1 VRDYA
6 ESFDLVVLGAGAG
19 GLTAATVA
27 ALHGLSTLLLE
38 KSGYVGG
45 TTAISGGMVWVPNNH
60 LMREAGISDSL
71 DAARTYLAATVREE
85 TARAKLEAYLDA
97 APRAIRFLCERTEVQ
112 LQPVLRYPDYYPELP
127 GATLGGRVLEA
138 VPFAGARLGEAF
150 AWLRPPLPEFTILGG
165 MMVARADI
173 PHFRRCA
180 TSWTSAVRVARLII
194 RHLRERL
201 SHPRGTSL
209 VLGNALVGR
218 LMLSAM
224 NAGVQLRRNV
234 RVKSLVLDNGRCCG
248 VRLAEAAADKVVT
261 SRRGVVL
268 ATGGFAHDVELR
280 RRFMPAVASE
290 ISATV
295 GVATGDGLRF
305 AEAAGAAI
313 LTDMIDP
320 ALWVPV
326 SRYTAADGR
335 DVIYPHTVTD
345 RAKPGAIAVDLSGRR
360 FVNEAVSYHEFV
372 RAMLRSPNCAAMR
385 AYLICDSRFIWR
397 FGLGAIA
404 PFTLRLAPY
413 VQAGY
418 LKVAGDLEGLA
429 SRSGIDAAALR
440 STVRSFNE
448 GAACGKDPE
457 FGRGGDDYQRHL
469 GNADQKPNPC
479 VAPILKPPFYAVEL
493 RPGDL
498 GTAVGLSTDEM
509 GRVLSSTGIPVP
521 GLYAVG
527 NDAASIM
534 HGHYPGPGIT
544 LGPALTHGY
553 LVAKSAAESGA
564 E

>member
-1 VRDYA
+1 MRDYA

-553 LVAKSAAESGA
+553 LVAKSAAASGA
-564 E
+564 A

>member
-1 VRDYA
+1 MREYA
-6 ESFDLVVLGAGAG
+6 ESYDLVVLGAGAG

-448 GAACGKDPE
+448 GATRGKDPE
-457 FGRGGDDYQRHL
+457 FRRGGDAYQRHL
-469 GNADQKPNPC
+469 GDADQKPNPC

-498 GTAVGLSTDEM
+498 GTAAGLSTDKK
-509 GRVLSSTGIPVP
+509 GRVLSSTGNPVP

>member
-1 VRDYA
+1 VREYA
-6 ESFDLVVLGAGAG
+6 ESFDLIVLGAGAG

-38 KSGYVGG
+38 KSDYVGG
-45 TTAISGGMVWVPNNH
+45 TTAISGGMVWVPNND
-60 LMREAGISDSL
+60 LMRDAGIADSL
-71 DAARTYLAATVREE
+71 DAARMYLAATVPEE
-85 TARAKLEAYLDA
+85 TARVKLDAYLDA
-97 APRAIRFLCERTEVQ
+97 APRAIRFLCERTEVK
-112 LQPVLRYPDYYPELP
+112 LQPVIRYPDYYPELP

-138 VPFAGARLGEAF
+138 APFDGARLGEAF

-173 PHFRRCA
+173 PHFRRFA
-180 TSWTSAVRVARLII
+180 TSWTSALRVARLIV

-218 LMLSAM
+218 LMLSAI

-234 RVKSLVLDNGRCCG
+234 SVKSLVLDKNRCCG
-248 VRLAEAAADKVVT
+248 VSLAEGAADKIIA

-268 ATGGFAHDVELR
+268 ATGGFSHDVELR
-280 RRFMPAVASE
+280 RRFMPAVANE

-295 GVATGDGLRF
+295 GVAAGDGLRL

-313 LTDMIDP
+313 LADMIDP

-326 SRYTAADGR
+326 SRYVAADGHE
-335 DVIYPHTVTD
+335 VIFPHTVTD

-372 RAMLRSPNCAAMR
+372 RAMLRSPNGAAMR

-397 FGLGAIA
+397 YGLGAIR

-413 VQAGY
+413 VQASY

-429 SRSGIDAAALR
+429 SRIGIDAAALR

-448 GAACGKDPE
+448 EATRGKDPE

-469 GNADQKPNPC
+469 GDADQKPNPC
-479 VAPILKPPFYAVEL
+479 VAPILKPPFYAIEL

-498 GTAVGLSTDEM
+498 GTAAGLSTDKK
-509 GRVLSSTGIPVP
+509 GRVLSSTGNPIP

-544 LGPALTHGY
+544 LGPALTHGF
-553 LVAKSAAESGA
+553 LVAKSAAASGA
-564 E
+564 A

>member
-1 VRDYA
+1 
-6 ESFDLVVLGAGAG
+6 
-19 GLTAATVA
+19 
-27 ALHGLSTLLLE
+27 
-38 KSGYVGG
+38 
-45 TTAISGGMVWVPNNH
+45 
-60 LMREAGISDSL
+60 
-71 DAARTYLAATVREE
+71 
-85 TARAKLEAYLDA
+85 
-97 APRAIRFLCERTEVQ
+97 
-112 LQPVLRYPDYYPELP
+112 
-127 GATLGGRVLEA
+127 
-138 VPFAGARLGEAF
+138 
-150 AWLRPPLPEFTILGG
+150 

-173 PHFRRCA
+173 PHFRRFA
-180 TSWTSAVRVARLII
+180 TSWTSTFRVARLIV

-234 RVKSLVLDNGRCCG
+234 SVKSLVLDNGRCCG
-248 VRLAEAAADKVVT
+248 VRLAEAAADKVIS

-268 ATGGFAHDVELR
+268 ATGGFSHDVELR
-280 RRFMPAVASE
+280 HRFMPAVASE
-290 ISATV
+290 VSATV
-295 GVATGDGLRF
+295 GVATGDGLRL

-326 SRYTAADGR
+326 SRYAAADGR

-360 FVNEAVSYHEFV
+360 FVNEAASYHEFV
-372 RAMLRSPNCAAMR
+372 RAMLHSPNRAAMR

-397 FGLGAIA
+397 YGLGAIA
-404 PFTLRLAPY
+404 PFTLRRAPY

-418 LKVAGDLEGLA
+418 LKVADDLEGLA
-429 SRSGIDAAALR
+429 SGIGIDAAALR

-448 GAACGKDPE
+448 GAAHGKDPE
-457 FGRGGDDYQRHL
+457 YGRGGDDYQRHL
-469 GNADQKPNPC
+469 GDADQKPNPC

-498 GTAVGLSTDEM
+498 GTAVGLSTDEK
-509 GRVLSSTGIPVP
+509 GRVLSSTGDPVP

-534 HGHYPGPGIT
+534 RGHYPGPGIT

-553 LVAKSAAESGA
+553 LVAKSVAESGA